1 MKGQALRNCGEF
13 SGRLLLGLLFVL
25 EACSKVGAYNGAAS
39 YMAAFGM
46 PSQLLPAA
54 IAFELIAGVLVIVG
68 WHMRMAALGLAV
80 FCVVVSVIFH
90 TGFSDRNQ
98 VLHFEKDLALG
109 GAFLVIWARGAA
121 ACSLDTLLARSRRG
135 GAASELASPA
145 RPAVDQHAEFRR

>member
-1 MKGQALRNCGEF
+1 MKEQALRNFGEF
-13 SGRLLLGLLFVL
+13 SGRLLMGLLFVL
-25 EACSKVGAYNGAAS
+25 EACAKLGAYNGAAS

-68 WHMRMAALGLAV
+68 WHMRMAALGLAA
-80 FCVVVSVIFH
+80 FCVAVAVIFH

-109 GAFLVIWARGAA
+109 GAFLVIWARSKAA
-121 ACSLDTLLARSRRG
+121 FSLDTLFARSRRG
-135 GAASELASPA
+135 AAAS
-145 RPAVDQHAEFRR
+145 